1 MPKAIRCP
9 QTVPLNRVWINA
21 LLRFPAA
28 VSRGKIVSSLTAL
41 LVFAVGLAAYAPTLT
56 LNFFWEDPA
65 DVGNVEGY
73 SYTQL
78 LFAPNSSSYYR
89 PLTSVVMKLLRG
101 NGPGFVALPYHIL
114 NLAAHLAAALL
125 LYGVAWHWFGNR
137 AAAFSAALF
146 FVTYPPGLEA
156 VARVSSPHPLFVAA
170 ALAAMWLYS
179 IGRERDRR
187 WPVIAA
193 LALACVAV
201 LLNENGVLLPLFVL
215 TLEIFLLLDGR
226 VQKFSPA
233 AFVFLIPS
241 ALFVAIW
248 FNIPK
253 LGEPPQFGLQ
263 WVGAL
268 YLSQALAFPFA
279 RLVSQTGGWGL
290 PPDWQAG
297 VALALTLIV
306 FTVWYW
312 KNGWR
317 RLAVA
322 SVWWGIAS
330 SLIWIARPMEYLAV
344 SPRVMYFP
352 SFAAALAWGGLAA
365 GGGSGKWNGR
375 RVLGGAVVI
384 LIAAQSWITLN
395 HSVALYRAG
404 SRLMDQIVDV
414 GKNGGR
420 QLFVNVPDRFEY
432 RQPLYPLGYWGMLL
446 APVSQDL
453 SDFVRFATG
462 VQMETAS
469 LSDFPLLAAMV
480 DSSPYRVNSRGAD
493 AHASDLLYDKILW
506 ADETYWTDYAPDGA
520 VALKPV
526 GDVRDSRT
534 KAGLIGRFGQTAE
547 LLSAAAG
554 WDGRAIQLRLTW
566 ASVESARPTDTIFV
580 HLFNADG
587 ALVGQGDGDSLNGLL
602 PPSAWRPGNEI
613 EDQRTIIAD
622 GLVPPGEY
630 RIAVGL
636 YNRADG
642 SRYPAFT
649 AEGSPAADG
658 GLEAARVS
666 VP

>member
-1 MPKAIRCP
+1 M
-9 QTVPLNRVWINA
+9 QLNRVWINA

-28 VSRGKIVSSLTAL
+28 VNRGKIVPGLTAL
-41 LVFAVGLAAYAPTLT
+41 LVFAIGLAAYAPTLT

-114 NLAAHLAAALL
+114 NLAAHLTAALL

-146 FVTYPPGLEA
+146 FVTYPPSLEA
-156 VARVSSPHPLFVAA
+156 VTRVSSPHPLFVTAT
-170 ALAAMWLYS
+170 LAAMWLYS

-193 LALACVAV
+193 LVLACVAV

-215 TLEIFLLLDGR
+215 TLETFLLLDGR
-226 VQKFSPA
+226 VRKFSSA
-233 AFVFLIPS
+233 AFAFLIPS

-263 WVGAL
+263 WIGAL

-297 VALALTLIV
+297 VALAI
-306 FTVWYW
+306 TVILFAVCYW

-322 SVWWGIAS
+322 LVWWGIAS

-365 GGGSGKWNGR
+365 GGGSGKWSVR
-375 RVLGGAVVI
+375 RALGGVVVI

-404 SRLMDQIVDV
+404 SHLMDQIVDV

-453 SDFVRFATG
+453 SDFVRFTSG
-462 VQMETAS
+462 VRMDTKS
-469 LSDFPLLAAMV
+469 VSDFPLMAAMV
-480 DSSPYRVNSRGAD
+480 EASPYRVNTRGVD
-493 AHASDLLYDKILW
+493 AHASDLLYDSILW
-506 ADETYWTDYAPDGA
+506 ADETYRTDYSPDGA
-520 VALKPV
+520 MSLKPV

-534 KAGLIGRFGQTAE
+534 TARLIGRFGETAE
-547 LLSAAAG
+547 LLSAAAA
-554 WDGRAIQLRLTW
+554 WDGRAIQLTLTW
-566 ASVESARPTDTIFV
+566 ASLESARPTDTIFV

-587 ALVGQGDGDSLNGLL
+587 ELVGQGDGDSLNGLL
-602 PPSAWRPGNEI
+602 PPSAWRPGHEI
-613 EDQRTIIAD
+613 EDRRTMVTD
-622 GLVPPGEY
+622 GDLIPGEY
-630 RIAVGL
+630 RITAGF
-636 YNRADG
+636 YDRASG
-642 SRYPAFT
+642 ARYPAFD
-649 AEGSPAADG
+649 ASGAPMPDG
-658 GLEAARVS
+658 ELEAARVAGK
-666 VP
+666 